1 MPSSAKEMI
10 KDVLRPI
17 WVRRKWI
24 ERVRY
29 TRRRPL
35 LSPEQGNAWLTDLV
49 KSGKPASCGK
59 LGVVELRMLKLWQ
72 KNKDSRGHLAT
83 WTPWKAEMLK
93 VNAGVYPLEP
103 DTLSKWAA
111 IFEDS
116 ITQLDG
122 AAIYF
127 NFGEYD
133 TLSSLSPNFVPM
145 DDTSFEGFYFKEP
158 WTQLLAGKRLLVATP
173 FASTVEAQAKR
184 LPEIWAKHPKTLF
197 DVSVETLRVPLSAG
211 ISTPE
216 YPTWVDG
223 FEAMKNEMESK
234 SFDVLFIGAGAWSVP
249 LAAHAKRL
257 GKFAIHLGGATQLMF
272 GIKGGRWDDNPNIN
286 RFFTDAWVRPGPE
299 DRPKDAHKV
308 EKACY
313 W

>member
-1 MPSSAKEMI
+1 MSTSAKEMI

-17 WVRRKWI
+17 WVRRKWF
-24 ERVRY
+24 EKVRY
-29 TRRRPL
+29 ARRPL
-35 LSPEQGNAWLTDLV
+35 LSPEAGNAWIADLV

-59 LGVVELRMLKLWQ
+59 LGVVELRMLRLWQ
-72 KNKDSRGHLAT
+72 QHKDAAGHLAT

-93 VNAGVYPLEP
+93 VNAGVYPTDP

-111 IFEDS
+111 IFEDA

-122 AAIYF
+122 SAIYF
-127 NFGEYD
+127 NFGEYR
-133 TLSSLSPNFVPM
+133 TLRSLSPNFMPM
-145 DDTSFEGFYFKEP
+145 DDTAFEGFYFDEP
-158 WTQLLAGKRLLVATP
+158 WTQHLAGKRLLVATP
-173 FASTVEAQAKR
+173 FASTVEAQSKR

-197 DVSVETLRVPLSAG
+197 DVHVETIRVPLSAG

-223 FEAMKNEMESK
+223 LNAMKREMESK
-234 SFDVLFIGAGAWSVP
+234 TFDALFVGAGAWSVP

-272 GIKGGRWDDNPNIN
+272 GIKGGRWDDNPRIN
-286 RFFTDAWVRPGPE
+286 RFFTDAWVRPGPA